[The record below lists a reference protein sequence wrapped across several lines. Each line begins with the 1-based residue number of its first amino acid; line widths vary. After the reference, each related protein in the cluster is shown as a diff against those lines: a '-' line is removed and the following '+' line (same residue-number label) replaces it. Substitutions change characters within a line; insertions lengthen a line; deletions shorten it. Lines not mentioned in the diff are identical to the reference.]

1 MVIDHFQDQP
11 IKNARHPMKR
21 KKRIISSCARPS
33 VFFGLLFVSA
43 FVAAQGVIAQTQDI
57 SLKKKSQEHAGTR
70 LALVGQPANYP
81 DGRPNARYRLEAKDH
96 GIVFRHGTGPDGCDS
111 LGARDVWVWESDGT
125 YYMHYDGAGA
135 KGWLACLATSS
146 DAINWDAK
154 GPALDLGRSGQKD
167 AASAS
172 YGVTFFDRKKW
183 HMLHGDAKY
192 FSPTQP
198 GSLISLSHDES
209 GGEFSPWAVGQT
221 IRHHAFQPKTL
232 DVLCSNREPRLHHL
246 REE

>member
-1 MVIDHFQDQP
+1 
-11 IKNARHPMKR
+11 MKR

-183 HMLHGDAKY
+183 HMFYMGTPNTSPPPNLVPSFPYLTMKAEGSSPLGPWVKRYDITP
-192 FSPTQP
+192 FSPK
-198 GSLISLSHDES
+198 
-209 GGEFSPWAVGQT
+209 PWT
-221 IRHHAFQPKTL
+221 Y
-232 DVLCSNREPRLHHL
+232 LCSNREPRLHHL